1 MIMVFFSQCVKL
13 FFNKNVILS
22 LFELFC
28 AKIAVFCGG
37 HNCCNKFRDN

>member
-1 MIMVFFSQCVKL
+1 MRQAI
-13 FFNKNVILS
+13 FNKNVILS

-28 AKIAVFCGG
+28 VKIAVFRGG